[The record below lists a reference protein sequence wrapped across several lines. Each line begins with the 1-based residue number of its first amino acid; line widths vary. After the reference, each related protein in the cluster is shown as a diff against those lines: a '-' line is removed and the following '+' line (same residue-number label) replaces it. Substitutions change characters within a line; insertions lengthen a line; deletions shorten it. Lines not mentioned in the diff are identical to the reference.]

1 MLTTVINNDNYKE
14 VYQKIKN
21 KYKFSKINMIHLPNN
36 KACHVVTV
44 GNCSIELNEFDNCID
59 IIGYVKSSIEI
70 RYRFCIEQGDEIF
83 FSMDA
88 IRVNGKRDTRI
99 YHFISI

>member
-1 MLTTVINNDNYKE
+1 MSKIIINNDNYKD

-36 KACHVVTV
+36 RACHVITIA
-44 GNCSIELNEFDNCID
+44 NCSIELNEFDNCID
-59 IIGYVKSSIEI
+59 VIGYVKSSIEI
-70 RYRFCIEQGDEIF
+70 RHRFYIAQGDEVF

-88 IRVNGKRDTRI
+88 IRVNSKHDTRV
-99 YHFISI
+99 YHFVKI